1 MQAAIVR
8 KPSRLKFPATSR
20 STRFRP
26 AVTII
31 LVLIWLVLVS
41 LLVKDRYF
49 GGEPAT
55 TENLN
60 IAAVESDDWFLIRV
74 GGAYS
79 GFGRSRQFRTDE
91 HWTIRDELTISL
103 NLQGQVKPV
112 RVVNDST
119 VDENFRLINFHLKI
133 SSGIMS
139 FEQKGRMEGR
149 DLVLQIPGS
158 QGEGTKR
165 IKLSEIPRI
174 SRSLGLPAPLTGL
187 KVGDEFHMPI
197 FDPLDGNKWD
207 TVITVLEKAD
217 LEIAAKKL
225 EAWRVRAVF
234 RTLDLVMWID
244 GQGRLLKGRMP
255 MGITV
260 VRSDEDEI
268 AKEMKS
274 FRGLPD
280 LSALTAVPLEGS
292 IPDSRDL
299 RLLRLK
305 VQSDRALSIPSE
317 GSRQIFKDSELV
329 LTKETIPPSTY
340 KLPCD
345 NEIMQQHLISSRFIR
360 SDDPLVKQQAQ
371 QIVNNER
378 DPIRAAG
385 LINDWV
391 HANLKK
397 VPTAAVPDAL
407 SILRH
412 KQGACNEHAVLAAS
426 LARAIGL
433 PARIAVGLVYSADG
447 FYYHAWVNYWAGDR
461 WFTGDPLMGTLPV
474 DPTHIA
480 LLYGD
485 VDKHLNLISFLGQLK
500 LKVLEV
506 N

>member
-1 MQAAIVR
+1 MKVF
-8 KPSRLKFPATSR
+8 PSSR

-26 AVTII
+26 ALTII
-31 LVLIWLVLVS
+31 SVLIWLVLIS
-41 LLVKDRYF
+41 LLVRDRYF

-60 IAAVESDDWFLIRV
+60 ISAVESDDWFLIRI

-79 GFGRSRQFRTDE
+79 GFGRSRQFKNDE

-112 RVVNDST
+112 RVLNDST

-139 FEQKGRMEGR
+139 FDQKGRMDGR
-149 DLVLQIPGS
+149 DLVMQMPGS
-158 QGEGTKR
+158 SGGGTKR
-165 IKLSEIPRI
+165 IKLSESPRI
-174 SRSLGLPAPLTGL
+174 SRSLGLPVPLTGL
-187 KVGDEFHMPI
+187 KVGDEFHIPI

-225 EAWRVRAVF
+225 EAWRVRATF

-260 VRSDEDEI
+260 VRSDKDEI
-268 AKEMKS
+268 EREIKS
-274 FRGLPD
+274 FRGPPD
-280 LSALTAVPLEGS
+280 LSEITSVPLEGS
-292 IPDSRDL
+292 IPESRDL

-305 VQSDRALSIPSE
+305 VQGDKPWGIPNE

-329 LTKETIPPSTY
+329 ITKETIPTSTY
-340 KLPCD
+340 TLPCEND
-345 NEIMQQHLISSRFIR
+345 RMQQHLMSSRFIR
-360 SDDPLVKQQAQ
+360 SDDPLVKEQAKK
-371 QIVNNER
+371 IVKNEK
-378 DPIRAAG
+378 DPVRAAS
-385 LINDWV
+385 LINKWV
-391 HANLKK
+391 HDNLKK
-397 VPTAAVPDAL
+397 VPTPAVPDAV
-407 SILRH
+407 SILRN
-412 KQGACNEHAVLAAS
+412 KEGDCNEHAVLAVS
-426 LARAIGL
+426 LARAVGL
-433 PARIAVGLVYSADG
+433 PARIAVGLVYSADA

-461 WFTGDPLMGTLPV
+461 WFTGDPLMGMLPV
-474 DPTHIA
+474 DPTHIS
-480 LLYGD
+480 LIYGD
-485 VDKHLNLISFLGQLK
+485 VDKHLNLVAFLGQLK